1 MLYRR
6 AGSHLMLH
14 ECDEGYARKD
24 KKTLHLCIK
33 TGINALFGDLDSAK

>member
-14 ECDEGYARKD
+14 EWDMEDALKD